1 MLISAPCESHH
12 VKRSRSFV
20 RRYVARSHFGM
31 SGQICV
37 YTLSGALLTFDAVE
51 GGSLSVWDLKR
62 CIKEVLGV
70 PRRQQRLVDE
80 TRFLGNH
87 ASISPDSTLTV
98 TVDNSCF
105 VCGLDACKS
114 CSRCFSICY
123 CSETCQSSDW
133 KGHKRL
139 CFTIQ

>member
-1 MLISAPCESHH
+1 MLISAPCVSHH
-12 VKRSRSFV
+12 VKRSRSFA
-20 RRYVARSHFGM
+20 RRCVARSHFGM
-31 SGQICV
+31 SSQICV
-37 YTLSGALLTFDAVE
+37 YTLSGALLTFDGAPT
-51 GGSLSVWDLKR
+51 VWELKR
-62 CIKEVLGV
+62 RIKDVLGI

-80 TRFLGNH
+80 LRVLGNH
-87 ASISPDSTLTV
+87 ESISQDCTVTL

-139 CFTIQ
+139 CFPIQ